1 MTRDSIDDHVD
12 VWAKE
17 LDWLDPVKEAI
28 FARLAIVARHAAQAR
43 RDTLDADGL
52 KYWQFKVLLQL
63 RRTGPPYEASPSQ
76 LADHLGLTRGAL
88 SARLA
93 PIEAAGFITRTHDR
107 DDRRRVRVRL
117 TPAGST
123 AFEQHAS
130 TEDRGET
137 ALLAP
142 LGPAERETPAGLP
155 ACSGSLL
162 RPSKTLEGTPI
173 SPRPPRLYRQNLRK
187 ARRECGKA
195 GRSSEAK
202 VKSRYRPGDIP
213 TAVLGRS
220 CNLPARDGESS
231 DHVASLHTV
240 KQHHD

>member
-1 MTRDSIDDHVD
+1 VTRDSIDRHVE
-12 VWAKE
+12 VWSKE
-17 LDWLDPVKEAI
+17 LDWLDPIKEAI
-28 FARLAIVARHAAQAR
+28 FARLAIIARHAAQAR

-93 PIEAAGFITRTHDR
+93 PIEAAGFITRTHDH

-123 AFEQHAS
+123 AFEQHLS

-142 LGPAERETPAGLP
+142 LSTDERETLAD
-155 ACSGSLL
+155 LL
-162 RPSKTLEGTPI
+162 RKLVAALEDTEADADQA
-173 SPRPPRLYRQNLRK
+173 PP
-187 ARRECGKA
+187 ASAVPAE
-195 GRSSEAK
+195 SSERRAGNTAK
-202 VKSRYRPGDIP
+202 LV
-213 TAVLGRS
+213 
-220 CNLPARDGESS
+220 
-231 DHVASLHTV
+231 DHR
-240 KQHHD
+240 KRK